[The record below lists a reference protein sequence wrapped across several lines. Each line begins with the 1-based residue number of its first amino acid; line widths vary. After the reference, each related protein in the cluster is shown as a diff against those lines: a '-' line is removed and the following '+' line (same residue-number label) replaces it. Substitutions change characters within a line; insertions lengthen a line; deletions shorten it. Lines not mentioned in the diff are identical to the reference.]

1 MLKIFEKEYSPTSGN
16 TSLFVMVCFTVF
28 FIPLLPVESHRIV
41 YNLSYTTLFF
51 MAVIAVD
58 TGRKLILW
66 GAIIATITEWWAFY
80 HDINYVAI
88 TSYLVNLLFII
99 IIVGKMI
106 YHITHSKIVNAR
118 VILEAINVY
127 LLIGFIF
134 SLLVT
139 FLMIVDPYSYN
150 FEGVGS
156 ADYYEVS
163 HMSEYLYYAF
173 VTFTT
178 LGYGD
183 IVPQT
188 PPAKSLALWIAVTG
202 QIYVAIILALLVG
215 KFSSSQNEKN

>member
-1 MLKIFEKEYSPTSGN
+1 MLKIFEKKYSPTSGN

-28 FIPLLPVESHRIV
+28 CIPLLPLESHRIV
-41 YNLSYTTLFF
+41 YNLSFTALFF

-80 HDINYVAI
+80 FDIIYLAI
-88 TSYLVNLLFII
+88 SSYLVNLVFII

-106 YHITHSKIVNAR
+106 YHITHSKIVNSR

-156 ADYYEVS
+156 ADYYKVS
-163 HMSEYLYYAF
+163 HVSDYLYYAF

-183 IVPQT
+183 IVPKTQV
-188 PPAKSLALWIAVTG
+188 AKSLAILTSITG
-202 QIYVAIILALLVG
+202 QIYIAIIIAMLVG
-215 KFSSSQNEKN
+215 KFSSTQTD